1 MFSALEASF
10 EMRYSWEWSHLKL
23 PPHRS
28 AKISR
33 RPREGKN
40 GVEAPCMEVEGG
52 LARGRQ
58 VRKSTYKVD
67 ELIIR
72 QILLLENLLVCNP
85 DF

>member
-1 MFSALEASF
+1 
-10 EMRYSWEWSHLKL
+10 
-23 PPHRS
+23 
-28 AKISR
+28 
-33 RPREGKN
+33 
-40 GVEAPCMEVEGG
+40 MEVEGG

>member
-1 MFSALEASF
+1 
-10 EMRYSWEWSHLKL
+10 
-23 PPHRS
+23 
-28 AKISR
+28 
-33 RPREGKN
+33 
-40 GVEAPCMEVEGG
+40 MEVEGR